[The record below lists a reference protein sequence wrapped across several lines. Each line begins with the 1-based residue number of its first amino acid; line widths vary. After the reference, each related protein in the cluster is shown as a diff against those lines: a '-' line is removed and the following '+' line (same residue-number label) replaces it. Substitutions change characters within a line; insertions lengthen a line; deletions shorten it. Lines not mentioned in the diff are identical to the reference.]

1 MYKIIG
7 EISSGKF
14 NCINNSC
21 FGVCR
26 FNFDFT
32 RLSGCFDGFFSNRQR
47 QYISALTDP
56 SVYCATV
63 SVYVLNAAE
72 MKKAFG
78 KTSNAKTIL
87 KKMKDLLE
95 RNHAVDTSLY
105 KALKENSED
114 SYNYIREILD
124 EAKNEL
130 EDELYHDII
139 GLFSTIFFDTI
150 LFGVYLH
157 NGSKY
162 YPDGIYLC
170 PENILDECRICEG
183 RISIDDLMVSV
194 LVHEYT
200 HFLHINSIGSYKR
213 LIGNNKICRSAV
225 LETVAE
231 SIEALFIRDKLSYSC
246 FEWIQK
252 HSEGNKK
259 MFPGWGYKGWS
270 IIEKY
275 CSFNDFYEEELIA
288 KIIALS
294 LKDWKD
300 AYVFINTI
308 YELNLLH
315 QQRTAGCP

>member
-1 MYKIIG
+1 M
-7 EISSGKF
+7 
-14 NCINNSC
+14 
-21 FGVCR
+21 
-26 FNFDFT
+26 
-32 RLSGCFDGFFSNRQR
+32 
-47 QYISALTDP
+47 
-56 SVYCATV
+56 
-63 SVYVLNAAE
+63 
-72 MKKAFG
+72 
-78 KTSNAKTIL
+78 
-87 KKMKDLLE
+87 
-95 RNHAVDTSLY
+95 
-105 KALKENSED
+105 
-114 SYNYIREILD
+114 
-124 EAKNEL
+124 
-130 EDELYHDII
+130 
-139 GLFSTIFFDTI
+139 
-150 LFGVYLH
+150 
-157 NGSKY
+157 
-162 YPDGIYLC
+162 
-170 PENILDECRICEG
+170 
-183 RISIDDLMVSV
+183 
-194 LVHEYT
+194 
-200 HFLHINSIGSYKR
+200 
-213 LIGNNKICRSAV
+213 